1 MIRTLARSLWLGLLI
16 GTSAL
21 ASIGPIPR
29 WVEDATQERIRKEN
43 RSGRLPGVTLA
54 IIEDGELRHAGSFG
68 IADRTHRTPLIL
80 EQLHPWGSASQLP
93 MAMLVLSLVEAGQLD
108 LDATLAEL
116 LPSERLAGSELDA
129 DRITLRD
136 LLTHHAGL
144 PTGRLQG
151 LLSET
156 PQTPQNL
163 AEPQWLY
170 AARPPRQLHS
180 YTPVGLALV
189 RDIVEHATGTDYSR
203 LLRDVVFA
211 PLGVKAGFHPDTLV
225 PSGHQDKKALPRHY
239 TRDPEVVGLEGSA
252 EDLARLAAALFRD
265 QGPWSTESLRTL
277 TEPQNGDV
285 PLDFGNG
292 VSLGLYVR
300 GEREPG
306 MGPTLR
312 FGTEGEGFRG
322 EVRLLPAHRF
332 GVIVLG
338 NSADARGEVNR
349 LAEDVLAAFL
359 TRRLGREVK
368 FAREELPPQ
377 LAVPAGVTLADAMPR
392 YATPGGLLDTR
403 PFDGGFDFDVLG
415 LKFRAYQRDDGWY
428 RIRWRALG
436 LVPIGFGPINRVVI
450 APARFGDRDVLL
462 GNGFGTPVLLGSAL
476 AAESTAEDA
485 ELPLGRYRL
494 LNPDAPTRRLKLSEV
509 QLRREN
515 GQLLAEYEVPSILTV
530 APRMPLTV
538 RDRDTLV
545 LSGLGPLLGERVH
558 VDRSGP
564 RVRLDYAGYQFEYAD

>member
-1 MIRTLARSLWLGLLI
+1 VIRTLARSLWLGLLI

-116 LPSERLAGSELDA
+116 LPSERLAGSELDV

-450 APARFGDRDVLL
+450 APARFGDRDLLL

>member
-1 MIRTLARSLWLGLLI
+1 
-16 GTSAL
+16 
-21 ASIGPIPR
+21 
-29 WVEDATQERIRKEN
+29 
-43 RSGRLPGVTLA
+43 
-54 IIEDGELRHAGSFG
+54 
-68 IADRTHRTPLIL
+68 LIL

>member
-16 GTSAL
+16 GTSAI

-54 IIEDGELRHAGSFG
+54 IIEDGELRYAGSFG

-116 LPSERLAGSELDA
+116 LPAERLAGSELDA

-151 LLSET
+151 LLSEA

-163 AEPQWLY
+163 AEAQWLY

-180 YTPVGLALV
+180 YSPVGLALV

-203 LLRDVVFA
+203 LLRDAVFA

-225 PSGHQDKKALPRHY
+225 PSGHEDKKALPRHY

-252 EDLARLAAALFRD
+252 EDLARLAAALFRA
-265 QGPWSTESLRTL
+265 QGPWSADSLRTL
-277 TEPQNGDV
+277 TELQNGDV

-300 GEREPG
+300 SEREPG

-349 LAEDVLAAFL
+349 VAEDVLAAFL
-359 TRRLGREVK
+359 TRQLGREVK

-377 LAVPAGVTLADAMPR
+377 LAVPSGATLAEAMPR

-415 LKFRAYQRDDGWY
+415 LKFRAYQREDGWY
-428 RIRWRALG
+428 QIRWRVLG
-436 LVPIGFGPINRVVI
+436 LVPIGVGPINRVVI

-476 AAESTAEDA
+476 PVKPEATDD
-485 ELPLGRYRL
+485 LPLGTYRL
-494 LNPDAPTRRLKLSEV
+494 LNPDAPTRRLELE
-509 QLRREN
+509 QIELLREG

-530 APRMPLTV
+530 TPRMPLTM

-545 LSGLGPLLGERVH
+545 LSGLGPLLGERVR

-564 RVRLDYAGYQFEYAD
+564 RVRLDYAGYQFEYVD

>member
-1 MIRTLARSLWLGLLI
+1 MIRMLLALGLSV
-16 GTSAL
+16 TMSAT
-21 ASIGPIPR
+21 ASVGPIPR

-54 IIEDGELRHAGSFG
+54 IIEDGELRYAGSFG

-93 MAMLVLSLVEAGQLD
+93 MAMLVLSLVQAGQLD
-108 LDATLAEL
+108 LDASLAEL
-116 LPSERLAGSELDA
+116 LPAERLLGADLDA
-129 DRITLRD
+129 AAITLRD

-151 LLSET
+151 LLSEQR
-156 PQTPQNL
+156 QTPENL
-163 AEPQWLY
+163 AEARWLY

-180 YTPVGLALV
+180 YSPVGLALV
-189 RDIVEHATGTDYSR
+189 RDIVEHATGTDYGR

-225 PSGHQDKKALPRHY
+225 PSGHEDKKSLPRHY

-252 EDLARLAAALFRD
+252 EDLGRIAAALLGDR
-265 QGPWSTESLRTL
+265 GPWSQDSLRVL
-277 TEPQNGDV
+277 TEAQNGNV

-306 MGPTLR
+306 MGRTLR

-332 GVIVLG
+332 GVVVLG

-349 LAEDVLAAFL
+349 IAEEVLAAFL
-359 TRRLGREVK
+359 TRQLGREIK
-368 FAREELPPQ
+368 FAREDLPDRLPVPSEVS
-377 LAVPAGVTLADAMPR
+377 LAEAMPR

-415 LKFRAYQRDDGWY
+415 LKFRAYRRDDGWHQ
-428 RIRWRALG
+428 IRWRALG
-436 LVPIGFGPINRVVI
+436 FVPIGVGPINRVVI
-450 APARFGDRDVLL
+450 APARFDGRDVLL

-476 AAESTAEDA
+476 SPTGAEVTE
-485 ELPLGRYRL
+485 EIPLGRYRL
-494 LNPDAPTRRLKLSEV
+494 LNPDAPARRLKL
-509 QLRREN
+509 REIRLTRQG
-515 GQLLAEYEVPSILTV
+515 GQLLAEYDVPSILTV
-530 APRMPLTV
+530 TPRMPLQE
-538 RDRDTLV
+538 RDADTLI
-545 LSGLGPLLGERVH
+545 LAGLGPLLGERVRI
-558 VDRSGP
+558 DRSGP
-564 RVRLDYAGYQFEYAD
+564 RVRLDYAGYLLEHQP